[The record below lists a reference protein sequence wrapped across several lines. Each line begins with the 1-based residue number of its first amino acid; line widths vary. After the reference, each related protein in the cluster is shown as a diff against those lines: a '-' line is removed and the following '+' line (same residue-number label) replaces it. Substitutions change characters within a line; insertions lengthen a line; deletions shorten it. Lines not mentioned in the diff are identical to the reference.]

1 MSGAKFDPLLGQLR
15 TTDAGGSGGSG
26 TVTIVSV
33 VTANGISGTVAN
45 PTVSPA
51 ITLALGAITP
61 TTVNSITLSGASTPT
76 LAVTGTSSISGAN
89 TGDSASLP
97 IGGGTITG
105 DLTVSKSAPA
115 LYLTDTAQTA
125 PAGRY
130 RIDTSGDLLRFIRS
144 ATVLGSFSNAG
155 LLTATTFSGA
165 GTSLTGTAAS
175 LTAGTVTTNANLTG
189 PITSSGNATS
199 VASQTG
205 TGTKFVMDTSP
216 TLTGTPAAPT
226 ATAGDSTTQLA
237 TTAFVQQ
244 AVRSVPSKEASKY
257 ATTAALATVTY
268 YNGVAG
274 DGVGATL
281 TGVGLGAITL
291 DGNTPIVG
299 DRLLVK
305 NQVSTFQNGIYTV
318 TIVGTA
324 GTVFVITRALDFNQ
338 TGDIKTG
345 ATTYVT
351 SGATLAATTWDVNS
365 ADSPVMGT
373 DAITFIQSA
382 GPGSIIA
389 GTGIGI
395 SGVTVAIDTSVTVD
409 KTTTQTLSNKTFVA
423 PVLGAATGTSL
434 SVSGQLTST
443 VATGTAPLAVTSTTK
458 VTNLNADT
466 VDGFNANSAAT
477 ASTIL
482 PLNATSQFPGSAL
495 GTVRL
500 SAIESTDFA
509 SGTVLTNTTWVD
521 FKANQNFTVGSS
533 SSIIIIML
541 DSSANAGGG
550 TIVNTSIVSRVV
562 IDSAG
567 TPIIKNYGGATT
579 QTAGQYVNP
588 FSGGGMIL
596 LTGLSA
602 GTHTIKTQIYSSG
615 GSQSMYCRAATI
627 AYEFFTTNVLE
638 LGG

>member
-1 MSGAKFDPLLGQLR
+1 
-15 TTDAGGSGGSG
+15 
-26 TVTIVSV
+26 
-33 VTANGISGTVAN
+33 
-45 PTVSPA
+45 
-51 ITLALGAITP
+51 
-61 TTVNSITLSGASTPT
+61 
-76 LAVTGTSSISGAN
+76 VTGTSSISGAN

-105 DLTVSKSAPA
+105 DLTISKSTPA
-115 LYLTDTAQTA
+115 LYLTDTAQSA

-144 ATVLGSFSNAG
+144 ASVLGSFSNAG
-155 LLTATTFSGA
+155 LFTATTFAGA
-165 GTSLTGTAAS
+165 GTNLTGTGAS
-175 LTAGTVTTNANLTG
+175 FTAGTVTTNANLTG
-189 PITSSGNATS
+189 DVTSSGNATTLTNAPVIAKVLTGYVS
-199 VASQTG
+199 GAGTVAATDSILAAFQKING
-205 TGTKFVMDTSP
+205 NDALKAPLASP
-216 TLTGTPAAPT
+216 TFTGIPAAPT
-226 ATAGDSTTQLA
+226 PTAGDSTTQLA
-237 TTAFVQQ
+237 TTAFVQM

-318 TIVGTA
+318 TVVGTA

-382 GPGSIIA
+382 GPGSLIA

-395 SGVTVAIDTSVTVD
+395 SGSTVAIDTSVTVD
-409 KTTTQTLSNKTFVA
+409 KTTAQTLTNKT
-423 PVLGAATGTSL
+423 L
-434 SVSGQLTST
+434 
-443 VATGTAPLAVTSTTK
+443 TAPAMSSPTVSTTTV

-466 VDGFNANSAAT
+466 VDGIHASATPVANQLLA
-477 ASTIL
+477 L
-482 PLNATSQFPGSAL
+482 DGSAKL
-495 GTVRL
+495 PSSAL
-500 SAIESTDFA
+500 SNPYKFRVYRTAVQTMGGI
-509 SGTVLTNTTWVD
+509 GTNTKIAFDTKSYD
-521 FKANQNFTVGSS
+521 TSSNFDVVTNNRFVAPIAGFYAFTARTLVITVG
-533 SSIIIIML
+533 
-541 DSSANAGGG
+541 ANGQFQLWKNGAL
-550 TIVNTSIVSRVV
+550 VSRGTNVIGDYPGIAV
-562 IDSAG
+562 IDYIQLAASDYIEVYFNNGASNTPPIQAG
-567 TPIIKNYGGATT
+567 DATGT
-579 QTAGQYVNP
+579 Y
-588 FSGGGMIL
+588 FSGFL
-596 LTGLSA
+596 VSTL
-602 GTHTIKTQIYSSG
+602 
-615 GSQSMYCRAATI
+615 
-627 AYEFFTTNVLE
+627 
-638 LGG
+638 

>member
-1 MSGAKFDPLLGQLR
+1 M
-15 TTDAGGSGGSG
+15 
-26 TVTIVSV
+26 
-33 VTANGISGTVAN
+33 
-45 PTVSPA
+45 
-51 ITLALGAITP
+51 
-61 TTVNSITLSGASTPT
+61 
-76 LAVTGTSSISGAN
+76 TGTSSISGAN

-105 DLTVSKSAPA
+105 DLTISKSTPA
-115 LYLTDTAQTA
+115 LYLTDTAQSA

-144 ATVLGSFSNAG
+144 ASVLGSFSNAG
-155 LLTATTFSGA
+155 LFTATTFAGA
-165 GTSLTGTAAS
+165 GTNLTGTGAS
-175 LTAGTVTTNANLTG
+175 FTAGTVTTNANLTG
-189 PITSSGNATS
+189 DVTSSGNATTLTNAPVIAKVLTGYVS
-199 VASQTG
+199 GAGTVAATDSILAAFQKING
-205 TGTKFVMDTSP
+205 NDALKAPLASP
-216 TLTGTPAAPT
+216 TFTGIPAAPT
-226 ATAGDSTTQLA
+226 PTAGDSTTQLA
-237 TTAFVQQ
+237 TTAFVQM